1 MTALVWFRNDLR
13 LSDHAALTAAAESG
27 HEVLAVYVL
36 DEDAAGAWAPG
47 GASRWWLHH
56 SLAALEA
63 SLRRLGASLILR
75 RGSAVE
81 HLRAIARE
89 TGAAALHAG
98 RAVEP
103 WARAREAELDAALA
117 EDGVAVHW
125 HRTVMLFDQ
134 DTLRTRGGG
143 PFHVYSP
150 FARACLAT
158 GGPPP
163 PLPAP
168 ARLAVPSRVPR
179 SDRLEAWG
187 LLPTHPDWAGG
198 IRDTWTPG
206 EAAAQDRLRRFV
218 SATLADYAAGRDR
231 PRAEGTSRLSPHLH
245 WGEISPTQV
254 WHATQAIEGRGS
266 GKFIGE
272 LLWRE
277 FSIHLLWHQPHLPD
291 RPLRA
296 AFAAMAY
303 RDDPAGLK
311 AWQRG
316 RTGIPI
322 VDAGMRQ
329 LWRTGWMHNRVRL
342 IVGSFLVKHLL
353 IDWRAGEAWF
363 WDTLVDAD
371 LANNSASWQ
380 WVAGAGTDS
389 APFVRIFNPVLQAR
403 KFDPDGGYVRTYVPE
418 LAKLPAPDIHA
429 PWEAAEAALR
439 DAGVELGRTYPRPI
453 VDLAAG
459 RARALAAYARI
470 GVGEPGQLA

>member
-1 MTALVWFRNDLR
+1 MTVLLWFRNDLR
-13 LSDHAALTAAAESG
+13 LSDHAALTAAVESG
-27 HEVLAVYVL
+27 HDVLPVYVL
-36 DEDAAGAWAPG
+36 DEGAAGIWAPG

-56 SLAALEA
+56 SLAALDA
-63 SLRRLGASLILR
+63 SLSRMGARLILR
-75 RGSAVE
+75 RGSAGE
-81 HLRAIARE
+81 HLRSIARE
-89 TGAAALHAG
+89 TKAVALHAG

-103 WARAREAELDAALA
+103 WARTQESALEAALS

-134 DTLRTRGGG
+134 DALRTKSGG

-150 FARACLAT
+150 FARACMET

-168 ARLAVPSRVPR
+168 ARVSAPARLPR
-179 SDRLEAWG
+179 SDCSEAWA
-187 LLPTHPDWAGG
+187 LLPAHPDWAGE
-198 IRDTWTPG
+198 IRATWTTG

-218 SATLADYAAGRDR
+218 PVTLADYAAGRDR

-245 WGEISPTQV
+245 FGEISPVQV
-254 WHATQAIEGRGS
+254 WHAAREIEGRGS

-296 AFAAMAY
+296 AFASMAY
-303 RDDPAGLK
+303 RDDPAGLR

-342 IVGSFLVKHLL
+342 IAASFLVKHLL
-353 IDWRAGEAWF
+353 INWREGEAWF

-380 WVAGAGTDS
+380 WVAGSGTDS

-403 KFDPDGGYVRTYVPE
+403 KFDPDGDYVRTYVPE
-418 LAKLPAPDIHA
+418 LASLPAPEIHA
-429 PWEAAEAALR
+429 PWEVPEIVLR
-439 DAGVELGRTYPRPI
+439 GAGVVLGRTYPRPI
-453 VDLAAG
+453 LDLGTG
-459 RARALAAYARI
+459 RARALAAYA
-470 GVGEPGQLA
+470 GLGGGEPGRLA